1 MATCPVK
8 GSKEWKELVASVGN
22 DEAIYLWDKYKG
34 FVPQSEYEVA
44 PNKVSYSLKS
54 VNLLLSAKAKQVFA
68 KGEKNNWTL
77 DKTLTEL
84 QVPKDQ
90 RVYIQEVYDNISYV
104 NPETNELIE
113 PSIEDLVTSL
123 LANNTFVVEVNTA
136 TTKDTGAFSIN
147 PYNGFIYENNEYK
160 RESIGNRQ
168 GVPTKN
174 GIEINNSEFNRIM
187 SLAEKNNAKDPQ
199 PTDYYGPTSG
209 HPLVVP
215 GGTNYTENAI
225 QTPNIINT
233 SIEHIKDFS
242 KGVSNMLGWFR
253 SDDRVN
259 NAKVKEGYDMNEDGS
274 TFPAFIQEGGTITN
288 TRRILEVQSPLF
300 QKGRGKSQLVN
311 AFREYIPEIGE
322 TVTIKDIND
331 GTTQTGVVEDYQA
344 SYKAEFL
351 PDENNWE
358 PGFPGSIDL
367 KGKGTIYLED
377 FVIVPPKIKD
387 INNENQF
394 LQLLNKKGNW
404 VTFFVKSIIQD
415 SAKKGYER
423 VLFPKGNTA
432 AKIEGHQTLENF
444 KKQKK
449 ARIKELEKE
458 KYRVVY
464 SSTENKPIFKYFS
477 NKTDADNFKGLN
489 RTPTLENDNSIEIN
503 QLKQELTDV
512 ESGKT
517 QLSSISNF
525 YENTITNILK
535 KNGYTPVEIKDEYG
549 NTWNEV
555 ILNEEIASKE
565 ILLQSKGTEGT
576 ASPQETL
583 SKVKKVLDKM
593 GVSMQLLT
601 DYVKGNP
608 AVDVSGVNALADLA
622 AGIVAVAEGKEDV
635 ALTEEMVHI
644 ATAIIEQTNPRLITE
659 MISKIGRFKIY
670 KDTLAEYR
678 NLKEY
683 QLPNGKPD
691 IRKIKKEAV
700 DKLIAEIIVDGDIEA
715 YTQDARSLA
724 RKFLD
729 KILDWFRVNVRK
741 TNIDIF
747 KSTAS
752 AIIEG
757 DFEGG
762 VSDLSSNEIYFQ
774 LSNQQ
779 RNFQNKI
786 EETGEILKK
795 EEGRKDDNPVTNTE
809 SDSNNFY
816 KVLENGVFRKVAK
829 RVTDYVDQWY
839 QNTFGGPYVA
849 PDKKTEKQNEQKKNF
864 GLKYHD
870 YFDEIAKRYFNS
882 DGTRRV
888 NPDPRPVFDNKVDS
902 QIYEKLEKYFT
913 DLIEEY
919 SKDGKSPLFFS
930 ELKLYDSKNDIAGTV
945 DLVIIEEDGTAHIY
959 DWKFMSFYINDNG
972 DLDSQDVP
980 WFKKGAYSTQLRE
993 YKRIL
998 KDAYNIKKFGKN
1010 RFIPIIMDLRE
1021 QVNKLQDGK
1030 LYINGINIGS
1040 VNPKNIEPL
1049 YLVPVSEESELTGNE
1064 SIDRLI
1070 KQLNTI
1076 WKSLELKKEGLNVTE
1091 RQFKNERM
1099 NLLKTAV
1106 RRLRSGKNIGPLID
1120 VIETQ
1125 IIEAK
1130 DILDKISAY
1139 MQLPADTDQITEKQK
1154 SEISIAATNY
1164 IAVADIL
1171 GTSFDEIG
1179 DLIYKKGDEKV
1190 KGLSS
1195 KEKKEI
1201 KYAKKLLA
1209 DFQKTTTDIRRSK
1222 VTIEENLVKFVDKF
1236 TGEANLVTGLSS
1248 PEPLLKNFWKK
1259 NFSTASAIGLK
1270 SVEVLSKM
1278 LNLATS
1284 KANQEALSEVNELI
1298 EIQKRIIESG
1308 GNIKNKITSIYQTEK
1323 GNIVNKLI
1331 YRYQKAYRDEA
1342 DEIYKKSLQATT
1354 LKKVKELRQW
1364 VNENVEIDEY
1374 KKEASKILKD
1384 LIDKQKIYVV
1394 TDPKTGKKYY
1404 PKRIQNK
1411 ILEYRQKYDI
1421 ERDDFTGYNN
1431 YIVKKHPKPKWESKE
1446 YIALKK
1452 DKPLFDLYNFITKFN
1467 EKANDLGYISNMVGM
1482 VFLPFIRK
1490 GTAEQLAW
1498 DMSISP
1504 IKQFSNAL
1512 TLQAD
1517 TIGYGNINELTGEIE
1532 NSIPKYYTYDFTKG
1546 KDKELDTS
1554 ELSMELFK
1562 NMILYI
1568 NHVNRYKYLKEIEG
1582 QVQALKTTQKFK
1594 KNYITGNQDM
1604 IARDASG
1611 QLQTTSGDMTNV
1623 QILDSFIKSGL
1634 YDQKY
1639 TEGGTDISIPNI
1651 LKGMK
1656 RVVNTMSNSLTGKD
1670 LYNIEESPD
1679 SFSLQRSM
1687 DFLNRYIQMK
1697 ALGGEFI
1704 SGAVNSFGT
1713 TIQLSAQSGVYFGTR
1728 EVMKKQYE
1736 IARNTYKN
1744 DEDKDMFVQ
1753 LVDKFMPLK
1762 DDPTYD
1768 KLRKAGLTGL
1778 TRVNTSDLLFMFFR
1792 FPEQLAEK
1800 AVFATLLDNTMIV
1813 DGKFVNIKDY
1823 VRKKYPNRYTSG
1835 NLKETEKIIN
1845 AEIKELKDT
1854 KSINATKK
1862 LENGKVV
1869 VPGLDLNNIKELQKL
1884 TSLTR
1889 SISRSATGGQT
1900 EYDTNLANQNVWMR
1914 SAMVFKNWI
1923 PKLAGTR
1930 FSEFR
1935 KITDGLSVEIGED
1948 GLTTG
1953 EKYDIGRVRLF
1964 FGVLGSSIINQSNDI
1979 YNIMAGN
1986 KKGIER
1992 LDEMFL
1998 KYQENLMNKRGETLN
2013 LSKEEFY
2020 DLIRNNLRNEI
2031 KELALMLSLMGV
2043 VFAMGMIAP
2052 DDDEDKASKNMYR
2065 FAQRTVDRF
2074 LSELLFFYNPGEMTQ
2089 TLSGGIPAIGIFK
2102 DVSRFT
2108 SHFTKEITGLD
2119 YSNPLRTS
2127 EEVRKNAQPIKN
2139 AMKLF
2144 PISKSFVNYFAIF
2157 DEDFAKEF
2165 DVTIQ
2170 KTSR

>member
-8 GSKEWKELVASVGN
+8 SSKEWKELVTSVGN

-34 FVPQSEYEVA
+34 FVPEYLYKLSEEEVVDTAMNQFNSKLSQKLLDFLKGLNITTQFNQDELLKSLNFENDPLAAFDTLQKFLVLGSNATEKDLVRQTANIIYTFLGKKSEIGVSIWKSVDKWEGYQRVYDKFKNNRKTISEDIEYSTENFNAFAHKQAIIEFLSEVIERGIDNNFNPSNLENPDLNNQYFLDRNYRNKYEKNLIIKLYNDIWNFVQKYILRNKISLEKSAVELREVA
-44 PNKVSYSLKS
+44 MDI
-54 VNLLLSAKAKQVFA
+54 VNDVFEKDYKKFIRVYA
-68 KGEKNNWTL
+68 EKDGIVKNIKTGEEYNQKDYQDTL
-77 DKTLTEL
+77 DKDPFAKRIIQKLFNNPFIDYKLSGSQVVRKYGTLFRSL
-84 QVPKDQ
+84 
-90 RVYIQEVYDNISYV
+90 S
-104 NPETNELIE
+104 
-113 PSIEDLVTSL
+113 EDLH
-123 LANNTFVVEVNTA
+123 
-136 TTKDTGAFSIN
+136 DID
-147 PYNGFIYENNEYK
+147 
-160 RESIGNRQ
+160 
-168 GVPTKN
+168 GVITLDQFM
-174 GIEINNSEFNRIM
+174 SE
-187 SLAEKNNAKDPQ
+187 
-199 PTDYYGPTSG
+199 
-209 HPLVVP
+209 
-215 GGTNYTENAI
+215 ENAF
-225 QTPNIINT
+225 
-233 SIEHIKDFS
+233 E
-242 KGVSNMLGWFR
+242 FR
-253 SDDRVN
+253 RWL
-259 NAKVKEGYDMNEDGS
+259 K
-274 TFPAFIQEGGTITN
+274 
-288 TRRILEVQSPLF
+288 R
-300 QKGRGKSQLVN
+300 RGKELMLKRKQN
-311 AFREYIPEIGE
+311 
-322 TVTIKDIND
+322 
-331 GTTQTGVVEDYQA
+331 
-344 SYKAEFL
+344 EF
-351 PDENNWE
+351 
-358 PGFPGSIDL
+358 
-367 KGKGTIYLED
+367 
-377 FVIVPPKIKD
+377 
-387 INNENQF
+387 Q
-394 LQLLNKKGNW
+394 
-404 VTFFVKSIIQD
+404 
-415 SAKKGYER
+415 
-423 VLFPKGNTA
+423 
-432 AKIEGHQTLENF
+432 
-444 KKQKK
+444 
-449 ARIKELEKE
+449 
-458 KYRVVY
+458 
-464 SSTENKPIFKYFS
+464 
-477 NKTDADNFKGLN
+477 
-489 RTPTLENDNSIEIN
+489 
-503 QLKQELTDV
+503 
-512 ESGKT
+512 
-517 QLSSISNF
+517 
-525 YENTITNILK
+525 
-535 KNGYTPVEIKDEYG
+535 
-549 NTWNEV
+549 
-555 ILNEEIASKE
+555 KE
-565 ILLQSKGTEGT
+565 ILPFLEDQTWYKNIQNSFPTWTLESAFIGRDHSKQESVTITGYVEHPTEMEIVEEDAGKLRPKRYILDFFLRTDEGNYPEVFDNYWKDWKQIFEAKLNMGRAKDLNDLIYFTPFKSDKYKFTNKGFRYFTFLDSRLYEDSNVMNQVSGTEGT

-593 GVSMQLLT
+593 GVKVQDILE
-601 DYVKGNP
+601 YAKGNP
-608 AVDVSGVNALADLA
+608 AVNISNVNALADLA
-622 AGIVAVAEGKEDV
+622 AGIIGIAKGKEDV

-644 ATAIIEQTNPRLITE
+644 ATAIIEQKNPQLVTE

-678 NLKEY
+678 DLKAY

-700 DKLIAEIIVDGDIEA
+700 DKLIAEIIVDGNVEA
-715 YTQDARSLA
+715 YTEDTRSLA

-729 KILDWFRVNVRK
+729 AILDWFRVNVRK

-747 KSTAS
+747 KASAS

-757 DFEGG
+757 DFEGD
-762 VSDLSSNEIYFQ
+762 VSDISSNEIYFQ

-779 RNFQNKI
+779 INFQNKI
-786 EETGEILKK
+786 EETEKILKK
-795 EEGRKDDNPVTNTE
+795 EEGRKDDNPATNTE

-816 KVLENGVFRKVAK
+816 KVLENGSFRKVRT
-829 RVTDYVDQWY
+829 RVTNYVKQWY
-839 QNTFGGPYVA
+839 ENTFGGPYVA
-849 PDKKTEKQNEQKKNF
+849 PDEKTEKQNEQKKNF

-888 NPDPRPVFDNKVDS
+888 NPDPRPVYDNKVDNE
-902 QIYEKLEKYFT
+902 IYTKLEKYFT

-930 ELKLYDSKNDIAGTV
+930 ELKVYDSKDDIAGTI
-945 DLVIIEEDGTAHIY
+945 DLVIIEEDGTANIY

-1021 QVNKLQDGK
+1021 QVKRSEDGK
-1030 LYINGINIGS
+1030 LYITGINIGS
-1040 VNPKNIEPL
+1040 VNPKKLEPL

-1070 KQLNTI
+1070 KELNTI
-1076 WKSLELKKEGLNVTE
+1076 WKTLELKKEGLTVTE
-1091 RQFKNERM
+1091 REFKNQRM

-1125 IIEAK
+1125 MTEAR
-1130 DILDKISAY
+1130 DILDKMSAY
-1139 MQLPADTDQITEKQK
+1139 MQLPADTDEITEKQK
-1154 SEISIAATNY
+1154 SDLAISATNY

-1179 DLIYKKGDEKV
+1179 DLIYKKGAEKE
-1190 KGLSS
+1190 KGLS
-1195 KEKKEI
+1195 KQQKKEI
-1201 KYAKKLLA
+1201 KYSKKLLRE
-1209 DFQKTTTDIRRSK
+1209 FQETTTDIRRSK
-1222 VTIEENLVKFVDKF
+1222 VTIQDNLTKFVDKF
-1236 TGEANLVTGLSS
+1236 VGEANLVTGLSS

-1284 KANQEALSEVNELI
+1284 KANQTSLLEVNQLV

-1308 GNIKNKITSIYQTEK
+1308 GDIKKRIKSLYQTK
-1323 GNIVNKLI
+1323 NDNIVNKLI

-1342 DEIYKKSLQATT
+1342 DEIYKKSLKVTT
-1354 LKKVKELRQW
+1354 VKEVRKLRQW
-1364 VNENVEIDEY
+1364 LNENVEIDEY
-1374 KKEASKILKD
+1374 KKEASKILND
-1384 LIDKQKIYVV
+1384 LIEKQKRNLV

-1411 ILEYRQKYDI
+1411 ILEYKQKYDI
-1421 ERDDFTGYNN
+1421 DRDDFTGYNN
-1431 YIVKKHPKPKWESKE
+1431 YIIKRHPKEKWESEE

-1452 DKPLFDLYNFITKFN
+1452 DKPLFDLYNFITAFN
-1467 EKANDLGYISNMVGM
+1467 KKANDIGYISNLVGM

-1504 IKQFSNAL
+1504 IKQFSNSL

-1517 TIGYGNINELTGEIE
+1517 TIGYGNINELTNEIE
-1532 NSIPKYYTYDFTKG
+1532 NSIPKYYTYDFTTG
-1546 KDKELDTS
+1546 KDKKIDTS

-1568 NHVNRYKYLKEIEG
+1568 NHVNRYSYLKDIEG

-1604 IARDASG
+1604 IARG
-1611 QLQTTSGDMTNV
+1611 PGGELQTTSGDLTNV
-1623 QILDSFIKSGL
+1623 NILDSFIKSGL

-1639 TEGGTDISIPNI
+1639 TEGGVDIAIPNV
-1651 LKGMK
+1651 LKGVK
-1656 RVVNTMSNSLTGKD
+1656 RIVNTMSRSLVNKD
-1670 LYNIEESPD
+1670 LFSIEESPD

-1713 TIQLSAQSGVYFGTR
+1713 TIQLSAQSGVYFSTR

-1744 DEDKDMFVQ
+1744 DEDKQMFVQ

-1792 FPEQLAEK
+1792 FPEQVAEK
-1800 AVFATLLDNTMIV
+1800 AVFSTLLDNTMVI
-1813 DGKFVNIKDY
+1813 DGKLVNIKDY

-1835 NLKETEKIIN
+1835 NLRETEKIIN

-1854 KSINATKK
+1854 KSISATKK

-1869 VPGLDLNNIKELQKL
+1869 IPGLDLNNIKELQKL

-1889 SISRSATGGQT
+1889 AISRSATGGQT

-1935 KITDGLSVEIGED
+1935 KVTDGLSVEIGED

-1953 EKYDIGRVRLF
+1953 EKYDIGRIRLF

-1979 YNIMAGN
+1979 YNIMVGN
-1986 KKGIER
+1986 DKGIER
-1992 LDEMFL
+1992 LDQMFL

-2020 DLIRNNLRNEI
+2020 DLIRTNLRNEI
-2031 KELALMLSLMGV
+2031 KELAVMLSLMGV

-2052 DDDEDKASKNMYR
+2052 DDDKDKASKNMYR

-2089 TLSGGIPAIGIFK
+2089 TLSGGIPAVGIFK
-2102 DVSRFT
+2102 DISRFT

-2119 YSNPLRTS
+2119 YSNPLRST

-2157 DEDFAKEF
+2157 DEEFAKEF

>member
-1 MATCPVK
+1 MATCPDK
-8 GSKEWKELVASVGN
+8 NSKEWKELVASVGN

-34 FVPQSEYEVA
+34 FVPQEEYNLYNNLKDSFDDDSRDILRELVKPINDAIFAKNVLSEKDNIIVLSTAQRLLEDNFSQYTSLYQDGTTYLDVEKLSNDIYKELGDGLLSKETKEEIQSFTDSMNDVSGVKE
-44 PNKVSYSLKS
+44 KVDNYIKAKRKVNSDFKDVLTRVKGKISRKESLFDTLINTKTDEYGEDVYNRFHLKS
-54 VNLLLSAKAKQVFA
+54 PNGKKIYLYSY
-68 KGEKNNWTL
+68 KNGKLKTL
-77 DKTLTEL
+77 DLQYTREETSKFSKKTDRIKGYNLIE
-84 QVPKDQ
+84 QDSDDF
-90 RVYIQEVYDNISYV
+90 IDANISLGRFKKD
-104 NPETNELIE
+104 PERISKAINVTIIDKIEHRIKQNE
-113 PSIEDLVTSL
+113 
-123 LANNTFVVEVNTA
+123 
-136 TTKDTGAFSIN
+136 K
-147 PYNGFIYENNEYK
+147 
-160 RESIGNRQ
+160 
-168 GVPTKN
+168 
-174 GIEINNSEFNRIM
+174 EINN
-187 SLAEKNNAKDPQ
+187 
-199 PTDYYGPTSG
+199 
-209 HPLVVP
+209 
-215 GGTNYTENAI
+215 
-225 QTPNIINT
+225 PNILKNW
-233 SIEHIKDFS
+233 ERDQ
-242 KGVSNMLGWFR
+242 R
-253 SDDRVN
+253 
-259 NAKVKEGYDMNEDGS
+259 DMNREMVQGN
-274 TFPAFIQEGGTITN
+274 EGDIRDFAVESALRFTLMSNGIINQRNELTN
-288 TRRILEVQSPLF
+288 TL
-300 QKGRGKSQLVN
+300 
-311 AFREYIPEIGE
+311 
-322 TVTIKDIND
+322 
-331 GTTQTGVVEDYQA
+331 
-344 SYKAEFL
+344 
-351 PDENNWE
+351 
-358 PGFPGSIDL
+358 GFNTD
-367 KGKGTIYLED
+367 
-377 FVIVPPKIKD
+377 
-387 INNENQF
+387 
-394 LQLLNKKGNW
+394 QLLNVINDEDYLELQGRQRLIKR
-404 VTFFVKSIIQD
+404 IINNKED
-415 SAKKGYER
+415 YNSAEDNYESQFEDGD
-423 VLFPKGNTA
+423 VAAPIPGWFIDAVSVNNTGKLLKQHVGFMSGMVRGFILMDA
-432 AKIEGHQTLENF
+432 QKQYDEQMNNGKQPAFSKLAEETNLNSMLPDGVRLKTPENF
-444 KKQKK
+444 
-449 ARIKELEKE
+449 
-458 KYRVVY
+458 
-464 SSTENKPIFKYFS
+464 
-477 NKTDADNFKGLN
+477 TDSL
-489 RTPTLENDNSIEIN
+489 TIMN
-503 QLKQELTDV
+503 QLE
-512 ESGKT
+512 
-517 QLSSISNF
+517 
-525 YENTITNILK
+525 
-535 KNGYTPVEIKDEYG
+535 
-549 NTWNEV
+549 
-555 ILNEEIASKE
+555 
-565 ILLQSKGTEGT
+565 GTEGT

-583 SKVKKVLDKM
+583 RKTKKVLDKM
-593 GVSMQLLT
+593 GVKIQDILE
-601 DYVKGNP
+601 YAKGNP

-622 AGIVAVAEGKEDV
+622 AGIVALAEGKEDV

-644 ATAIIEQTNPRLITE
+644 ATAIIEQTNPKLITE
-659 MISKIGRFKIY
+659 MIRKIGGFKIY

-678 NLKEY
+678 DLKEY

-729 KILDWFRVNVRK
+729 TILDWFRVNVRK

-816 KVLENGVFRKVAK
+816 KVLENGVFRKVAT

-870 YFDEIAKRYFNS
+870 YFDGIAKRYFNS

-919 SKDGKSPLFFS
+919 SKDGKSPLFFP

-1021 QVNKLQDGK
+1021 QVNKLEDGK

-1076 WKSLELKKEGLNVTE
+1076 WKSLELKKEGLSVTE

-1125 IIEAK
+1125 TTEAK
-1130 DILDKISAY
+1130 NILDKMSAY

-1154 SEISIAATNY
+1154 SEIGIAATNY

-1190 KGLSS
+1190 KGLSN

-1201 KYAKKLLA
+1201 KYSKKLLA

-1222 VTIEENLVKFVDKF
+1222 VTIEENLEKFVDKF
-1236 TGEANLVTGLSS
+1236 IGEANLVTGLSS

-1270 SVEVLSKM
+1270 SIEVLSKM
-1278 LNLATS
+1278 LNLATG

-1308 GNIKNKITSIYQTEK
+1308 GNIRDKIRSIYQTEK

-1331 YRYQKAYRDEA
+1331 YRYQKAYREEA
-1342 DEIYKKSLQATT
+1342 DEIYKKSLKANT
-1354 LKKVKELRQW
+1354 VKEIKQLKQW

-1374 KKEASKILKD
+1374 KKEASKILND
-1384 LIDKQKIYVV
+1384 LIEKQKIYVV

-1490 GTAEQLAW
+1490 GTAEQLSW

-1517 TIGYGNINELTGEIE
+1517 TIGYGNINELTSEIE
-1532 NSIPKYYTYDFTKG
+1532 NSIPKYYTYDFTRG

-1604 IARDASG
+1604 IARDPSG

-1623 QILDSFIKSGL
+1623 EILDSFIKSGL

-1639 TEGGTDISIPNI
+1639 TEGGTDIAIPNI

-1854 KSINATKK
+1854 KSISATKK

-1935 KITDGLSVEIGED
+1935 KITDGLSVEVGED

-1979 YNIMAGN
+1979 YNIMIAN
-1986 KKGIER
+1986 DKGIKR

-2102 DVSRFT
+2102 DISRFT

-2170 KTSR
+2170 KTNR

>member
-8 GSKEWKELVASVGN
+8 SSKEWKELVTSVGN

-34 FVPQSEYEVA
+34 FVPEYLYKLVDYNLRAINILQSD
-44 PNKVSYSLKS
+44 
-54 VNLLLSAKAKQVFA
+54 KAKQVFE
-68 KGEKNNWTL
+68 KGKKNNWDL
-77 DKTLTEL
+77 NKTLTEL
-84 QVPKDQ
+84 QVPKEQ
-90 RVYIQEVYDNISYV
+90 KQIILNKNITDR
-104 NPETNELIE
+104 EEI
-113 PSIEDLVTSL
+113 ITSL
-123 LANNTFVVEVNTA
+123 LADNSFVVEVNT
-136 TTKDTGAFSIN
+136 TKSKN
-147 PYNGFIYENNEYK
+147 NNE
-160 RESIGNRQ
+160 RIVRNGNIYDITPQ
-168 GVPTKN
+168 GEEIL
-174 GIEINNSEFNRIM
+174 IENPENTS
-187 SLAEKNNAKDPQ
+187 
-199 PTDYYGPTSG
+199 YYSYLT
-209 HPLVVP
+209 VP
-215 GGTNYTENAI
+215 GGTNYTENEIATPDI
-225 QTPNIINT
+225 TPNIKG
-233 SIEHIKDFS
+233 HAQFS
-242 KGVSNMLGWFR
+242 TDNGIGWFR
-253 SDDRVN
+253 SDEQVKKGSERVKDQKAIDEEIRYYETLVDN
-259 NAKVKEGYDMNEDGS
+259 REASPEDLRTLNQLKEGNYKSEDA
-274 TFPAFIQEGGTITN
+274 TK
-288 TRRILEVQSPLF
+288 TRRILEVQSDLF
-300 QKGRGKSQLVN
+300 QKGRDKKSLIGLSPLV
-311 AFREYIPEIGE
+311 G
-322 TVTIKDIND
+322 DIE
-331 GTTQTGVVEDYQA
+331 QRP
-344 SYKAEFL
+344 EFL
-351 PDENNWE
+351 DFISKQTKRLENGEIDEFEANESTEKWKQNFSKNYNQQFNN
-358 PGFPGSIDL
+358 S
-367 KGKGTIYLED
+367 K
-377 FVIVPPKIKD
+377 
-387 INNENQF
+387 ENQF

-404 VTFFVKSIIQD
+404 VNFFIQSIIQD

-432 AKIEGHQTLENF
+432 SKIEGHSTLEEF
-444 KKQKK
+444 KKQKED
-449 ARIKELEKE
+449 RIKELEKE
-458 KYRVVY
+458 NTSLNKDLEGEDLTKYNLPDSPIV
-464 SSTENKPIFKYFS
+464 SKEQIIIDINKFL
-477 NKTDADNFKGLN
+477 NKNN
-489 RTPTLENDNSIEIN
+489 NEIK
-503 QLKQELTDV
+503 QLKQELERV
-512 ESGKT
+512 EKEGFSALKP
-517 QLSSISNF
+517 IYNF
-525 YENTITNILK
+525 YENRVSNILNK
-535 KNGYTPVEIKDEYG
+535 LYDVNEITDEYG

-555 ILNEEIASKE
+555 KIAPEMVQES
-565 ILLQSKGTEGT
+565 ILLQKEQTETSK
-576 ASPQETL
+576 ASPAIIA
-583 SKVKKVLDKM
+583 KVKEVIKKM
-593 GVSMQLLT
+593 GVNLQDLSE
-601 DYVKGNP
+601 YAKNNP
-608 AVDVSGVNALADLA
+608 NINVSSINALADLVS
-622 AGIVAVAEGKEDV
+622 GIIGIAKGKEDV

-644 ATAIIEQTNPRLITE
+644 ATAIIEQKNPQLVTE

-678 NLKEY
+678 DLKAY

-700 DKLIAEIIVDGDIEA
+700 DKLIAEIIVDGNVEA
-715 YTQDARSLA
+715 YTEDTRSLA

-729 KILDWFRVNVRK
+729 AILDWFRVNVRK

-747 KSTAS
+747 KASAS

-757 DFEGG
+757 DFEGD
-762 VSDLSSNEIYFQ
+762 VSDISSNEIYFQ

-779 RNFQNKI
+779 INFQNKI
-786 EETGEILKK
+786 EETEKILKK
-795 EEGRKDDNPVTNTE
+795 EEGRKDDNPATNTE

-816 KVLENGVFRKVAK
+816 KVLENGVFRKVAT
-829 RVTDYVDQWY
+829 RVTDYVNQWY
-839 QNTFGGPYVA
+839 ENTFGGPYVA
-849 PDKKTEKQNEQKKNF
+849 PDEKIEKQNEQKKNF

-888 NPDPRPVFDNKVDS
+888 NPDPRPVYDNKVDNE
-902 QIYEKLEKYFT
+902 IYTKLEKYFT

-930 ELKLYDSKNDIAGTV
+930 ELKVYDSKDDVAGTI

-980 WFKKGAYSTQLRE
+980 WFKKGAYSTQLKE

-998 KDAYNIKKFGKN
+998 KDAYGIKKFGKN

-1021 QVNKLQDGK
+1021 QVNRSEDGK
-1030 LYINGINIGS
+1030 LYITGINIGS
-1040 VNPKNIEPL
+1040 VNPKKLEPL

-1070 KQLNTI
+1070 KELNTI
-1076 WKSLELKKEGLNVTE
+1076 WKSLELKKEGLTVAE
-1091 RQFKNERM
+1091 REFKNQRM

-1125 IIEAK
+1125 MTEAR
-1130 DILDKISAY
+1130 DILDKMSAY
-1139 MQLPADTDQITEKQK
+1139 MQLPADTDEITEKQK
-1154 SEISIAATNY
+1154 SDLAISATNY

-1179 DLIYKKGDEKV
+1179 DLIYKKGAEKE
-1190 KGLSS
+1190 KGLS
-1195 KEKKEI
+1195 KQQKKEI
-1201 KYAKKLLA
+1201 KYAKKLLRE
-1209 DFQKTTTDIRRSK
+1209 FQETTTDIRRSK
-1222 VTIEENLVKFVDKF
+1222 ITIQENLTKFVDKF
-1236 TGEANLVTGLSS
+1236 VGEANLVTGLSS

-1284 KANQEALSEVNELI
+1284 KANQTSLLEVNQLV

-1308 GNIKNKITSIYQTEK
+1308 GDIKKRIKSLYQTK
-1323 GNIVNKLI
+1323 NDNIVNKLI

-1342 DEIYKKSLQATT
+1342 DEIYKKSLKVTT
-1354 LKKVKELRQW
+1354 VKEVRKLRQW
-1364 VNENVEIDEY
+1364 LNENVEIDEY
-1374 KKEASKILKD
+1374 KKEASKILND
-1384 LIDKQKIYVV
+1384 LIEKQKRNLV

-1411 ILEYRQKYDI
+1411 ILEYKQKYDI
-1421 ERDDFTGYNN
+1421 DRDDFTGYNN
-1431 YIVKKHPKPKWESKE
+1431 YIIKRHPKEKWESEE

-1452 DKPLFDLYNFITKFN
+1452 DKPLFDLYNFITAFN
-1467 EKANDLGYISNMVGM
+1467 KKANDIGYISNVVGM

-1504 IKQFSNAL
+1504 IKEFSNAL

-1517 TIGYGNINELTGEIE
+1517 TIGYGNINELTNEIE
-1532 NSIPKYYTYDFTKG
+1532 NSIPKYYTYDFTMG
-1546 KDKELDTS
+1546 KDKKIDTS

-1568 NHVNRYKYLKEIEG
+1568 NHVNRYSYLKDIEG

-1604 IARDASG
+1604 IARG
-1611 QLQTTSGDMTNV
+1611 PGGELQTTSGDMTNV
-1623 QILDSFIKSGL
+1623 NILDSFIKSGL

-1639 TEGGTDISIPNI
+1639 TEGGVDIAIPNV
-1651 LKGMK
+1651 LKGVK
-1656 RVVNTMSNSLTGKD
+1656 RIVNTVSRSLVNKD
-1670 LYNIEESPD
+1670 LFSIEESPD

-1713 TIQLSAQSGVYFGTR
+1713 TIQLSAQSGVYFSTR
-1728 EVMKKQYE
+1728 EVMKKQYQ

-1744 DEDKDMFVQ
+1744 DEDKQMFVQ

-1792 FPEQLAEK
+1792 FPEQVAEK
-1800 AVFATLLDNTMIV
+1800 AVFATLLDNTMVI
-1813 DGKFVNIKDY
+1813 DGKLVNIKDY

-1835 NLKETEKIIN
+1835 NLRETEKIIN

-1854 KSINATKK
+1854 KSISATKK

-1869 VPGLDLNNIKELQKL
+1869 IPGLDLNNIKELQKL

-1889 SISRSATGGQT
+1889 AISRSATGGQT

-1930 FSEFR
+1930 FAEFR
-1935 KITDGLSVEIGED
+1935 KVTDGLSVEIGED

-1953 EKYDIGRVRLF
+1953 EKYDIGRIRLF

-1979 YNIMAGN
+1979 YNIMVGN
-1986 KKGIER
+1986 DKGIER
-1992 LDEMFL
+1992 LDQMFL

-2020 DLIRNNLRNEI
+2020 DLIRTNLRNEI
-2031 KELALMLSLMGV
+2031 KELAVMLSLMGV

-2089 TLSGGIPAIGIFK
+2089 TLSGGIPAVGIFK
-2102 DVSRFT
+2102 DISRFT

-2119 YSNPLRTS
+2119 YSNPLRST

-2157 DEDFAKEF
+2157 DEEFAKEF